1 MRRTS
6 FNRFMPPV
14 DLMQPRAVR
23 RDAIATWLR
32 EQLLQGP
39 VWPAKIVTNGKT
51 RGYTLHEICS
61 ALTAIGGER
70 NRAGEWTLSPQTAT
84 TAERTP
90 STQST

>member
-1 MRRTS
+1 MRRGG
-6 FNRFMPPV
+6 FNPYVPS
-14 DLMQPRAVR
+14 DAQPCGQR
-23 RDAIATWLR
+23 RRIIAAWLR
-32 EQLLQGP
+32 EQLDDGP
-39 VWPAKIVTNGKT
+39 VWPAKIITNGKT

-84 TAERTP
+84 TAERSP